1 MAPKAKP
8 KPLSP
13 SANSQAPPSL
23 EELFSSLH
31 RHAQNF
37 EYEQAV
43 KIADQVLSIAP
54 GDEDALRCKIVAL
67 IKSDSIDK
75 ALSVIQKSEDLPV
88 DLNFYKAYCLYRQNK
103 LQEALESL
111 SNQERSTM
119 ALQLEAQILYRLGK
133 MDTCMQSYEKLQKF
147 KIDSLD
153 LKTNLIAT
161 LVSAGRSNEV
171 QGVMD
176 ALKIKAS
183 SSFEIAYNT
192 ACSLIEK
199 KRYTEAEQ
207 HLLSARR
214 LGQEMLVDE
223 DYADDEIETEL
234 APIAVQLAYIQ
245 QLLGNKLEAIESY
258 LSIINRNL
266 ADASSLAVATNN
278 LIVLRGTKDASD
290 SLRKLD
296 RFIQK
301 ADGSKLFKVASG
313 LDFKLSQRQRESLYF
328 NRLLLLLQANRI
340 EQAKELASAL
350 PEMFPDSLTP
360 IVLQAAVLVKE
371 KKVSKAE
378 DILAQFAE
386 RFPEKSTPTLLA
398 RAQIAATA
406 GHFQIAANSLSMIH
420 DICHMPATV
429 ATIVSLKERLN
440 DFVGAA
446 AVLDSAVLWWKDAMT
461 EDNKLHVIMP
471 EAASFKL
478 KHGHEKEAFE
488 LYEELVKTHGT
499 TEVLVGLVMTAAR
512 TDLAKA
518 ELYEKR
524 LKELPGLKKVN
535 LESLEKTSGAK
546 HVGVANAVK
555 MDVSEEAKKAK
566 TKKRKRKPR
575 YPKGFDP
582 ANPGPPPDPERWLP
596 KRERSTYRPR
606 RKDKR
611 AQVRGSQGSVARDKH
626 DGSISSS
633 ASASSTGAHPKSTQL
648 SGPSKGSTTSEQH
661 KSSSKSRKK
670 GR

>member
-340 EQAKELASAL
+340 EQVSIMKMLDHPNIVKLVEVIDDPLSDHFYMVLEYAEGKWVCDSSGIAGDIGESKCRRYLRDVVSGLLYLHAHNIVHGDIK
-350 PEMFPDSLTP
+350 PDNL
-360 IVLQAAVLVKE
+360 LV
-371 KKVSKAE
+371 
-378 DILAQFAE
+378 
-386 RFPEKSTPTLLA
+386 
-398 RAQIAATA
+398 
-406 GHFQIAANSLSMIH
+406 
-420 DICHMPATV
+420 
-429 ATIVSLKERLN
+429 
-440 DFVGAA
+440 
-446 AVLDSAVLWWKDAMT
+446 
-461 EDNKLHVIMP
+461 
-471 EAASFKL
+471 
-478 KHGHEKEAFE
+478 
-488 LYEELVKTHGT
+488 
-499 TEVLVGLVMTAAR
+499 
-512 TDLAKA
+512 
-518 ELYEKR
+518 
-524 LKELPGLKKVN
+524 
-535 LESLEKTSGAK
+535 
-546 HVGVANAVK
+546 
-555 MDVSEEAKKAK
+555 
-566 TKKRKRKPR
+566 
-575 YPKGFDP
+575 
-582 ANPGPPPDPERWLP
+582 
-596 KRERSTYRPR
+596 
-606 RKDKR
+606 
-611 AQVRGSQGSVARDKH
+611 
-626 DGSISSS
+626 
-633 ASASSTGAHPKSTQL
+633 SSTGTVKIGDFSVSQVFEDDNDELRRSPGTPVFTAPECCLGLTYHGRAADTWAVGVTLYFMIVGKYPFLGDTLQETYDKIVNSPLFLPDNLNPQLRNLLERLLCKDPKHRISLPAAAEHPWVVEEEGPIPEFHCRHKNAGKL
-648 SGPSKGSTTSEQH
+648 SG
-661 KSSSKSRKK
+661 
-670 GR
+670 